1 MQPTLGLL
9 LDLLRQVR
17 ELLLI
22 ELSLARAEL
31 RERGNSIP
39 SSLTAVVIGLVLLP
53 IGAGL
58 LFVALG
64 LLLTRFGLP
73 LDLSFLIVALAVIVG
88 SVLALRSGVKG
99 LKPSR
104 LMPAKSISQISSLL
118 GGL

>member
-31 RERGNSIP
+31 SERGNSIP
-39 SSLTAVVIGLVLLP
+39 SNLTAVVIGLVLLP

-64 LLLTRFGLP
+64 LFVTRFGLP
-73 LDLSFLIVALAVIVG
+73 LDLSFLIVALVVIVG
-88 SVLALRSGVKG
+88 SVLRA
-99 LKPSR
+99 P
-104 LMPAKSISQISSLL
+104 L
-118 GGL
+118 GRKRFEAFAVYAG